1 MDKKDLIVQLA
12 KKTGSTQSSAKKFL
26 EAFTD
31 LIADNLTVD
40 NKIRIVGFGTF
51 EVRVRSERKGINP
64 ATKEKILIPASVTPV
79 FKAGQV
85 LKNIVAENNDKLGK

>member
-40 NKIRIVGFGTF
+40 I
-51 EVRVRSERKGINP
+51 EP
-64 ATKEKILIPASVTPV
+64 LPLIEARDS
-79 FKAGQV
+79 
-85 LKNIVAENNDKLGK
+85 